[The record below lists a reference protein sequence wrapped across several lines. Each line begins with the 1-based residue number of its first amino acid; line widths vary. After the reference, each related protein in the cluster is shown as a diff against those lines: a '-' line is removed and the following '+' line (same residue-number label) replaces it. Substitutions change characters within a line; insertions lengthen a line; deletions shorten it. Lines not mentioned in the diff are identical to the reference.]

1 MPIYK
6 PTQIRI
12 PQKRNYSQNF
22 AVNTVMIGYKAAVGD
37 TKGKLYVVKQSKGGA
52 PVKAGG
58 SIEEYLRNFDETLIQ
73 TRYIKVGE
81 REPIY
86 VDVLE
91 VNSDIKDSDIIVL
104 AQKLGYDAV
113 EIVFESNVQ
122 LLNSEEEYG
131 NNITVEVNES
141 KI

>member
-1 MPIYK
+1 MPVYK
-6 PTQIRI
+6 PFQIRI
-12 PQKRNYSQNF
+12 PQKKNYSQNF
-22 AVNTVMIGYKAAVGD
+22 VVNTVMVGYKAAVGV
-37 TKGKLYVVKQSKGGA
+37 TQGKLFVVKQTKAGA

-73 TRYIKVGE
+73 TRYIKVGD

-91 VNSDIKDSDIIVL
+91 VESDTKDSDIIVL
-104 AQKLGYDAV
+104 ASKLGYDTV
-113 EIVFESNVQ
+113 EIVFEDQVQ